1 MMKNVSDELKRLLE
15 KKLEYMDYKLLEEN
29 KDKSSKLKIKYY
41 QYKINKISNEILLI
55 ATPKEMIELRKI
67 GMM

>member
-15 KKLEYMDYKLLEEN
+15 KKLEYMDYKLMEEN
-29 KDKSSKLKIKYY
+29 KKRKSKLKIKYY
-41 QYKINKISNEILLI
+41 DYKINKISNEILLI